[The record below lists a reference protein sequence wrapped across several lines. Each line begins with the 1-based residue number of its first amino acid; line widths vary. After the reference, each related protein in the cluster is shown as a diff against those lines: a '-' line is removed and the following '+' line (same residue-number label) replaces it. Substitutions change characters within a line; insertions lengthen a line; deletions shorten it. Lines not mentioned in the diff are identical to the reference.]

1 MDKVYITG
9 HRNPD
14 TDSIVSAMAYA
25 ALKNA
30 LGQRQYCAARLGQIS
45 DETQTVLDRFGVQ
58 PPELIGDVRTQVRDL
73 AFDTPPTLSAA
84 ATISRG
90 WQTMQAEKIS
100 AIPVTNED
108 AYELGREMGKVEGFL
123 VGISAGAALWAA
135 IELAKQPENEG
146 KTIVALL
153 PDTGDRY
160 LSTPMFQV

>member
-1 MDKVYITG
+1 MDTIYITG

-14 TDSIVSAMAYA
+14 TDSVVSAMAYA

-30 LGQRQYCAARLGQIS
+30 LGDRRYQAARLGQIS

-90 WQTMQAEKIS
+90 WQTMHNS
-100 AIPVTNED
+100 
-108 AYELGREMGKVEGFL
+108 
-123 VGISAGAALWAA
+123 
-135 IELAKQPENEG
+135 
-146 KTIVALL
+146 
-153 PDTGDRY
+153 
-160 LSTPMFQV
+160 